1 MWAGHLAVDRSLV
14 SPTPTRPPSDPQA
27 EILAALLAVNR
38 TFVAVATKALAGL
51 DPDVTLPQFR
61 MLVLLDGNGR
71 MTISALADALGV
83 VPSTATRMC
92 DRLVGKKLVRRTV
105 DRRDRRQVT
114 ITLAEAGRRLIAES
128 TRRRRQEL
136 ARILDALAPGEQGQL
151 AAALRLLVTAAEA
164 AS

>member
-1 MWAGHLAVDRSLV
+1 M
-14 SPTPTRPPSDPQA
+14 SPTPKPPPPDPQA
-27 EILAALLAVNR
+27 DILAALLAVNR
-38 TFVAVATKALAGL
+38 TFVAVATRALAGL

-61 MLVLLDGNGR
+61 TLVLLDDHGR
-71 MTISALADALGV
+71 MTVSTLADALGV

-92 DRLVGKKLVRRTV
+92 DRLVAKKLVRRAV

-128 TRRRRQEL
+128 TKRRRHEL
-136 ARILDALAPGEQGQL
+136 AHILDALPPGEQDRV
-151 AAALRLLVTAAEA
+151 AAALRLLVDAAEA

>member
-1 MWAGHLAVDRSLV
+1 M
-14 SPTPTRPPSDPQA
+14 SPTSGQSPPDPQA
-27 EILAALLAVNR
+27 EILAVMLAVNQ
-38 TFVAVATKALAGL
+38 TFVAVATRALAGL

-61 MLVLLDGNGR
+61 TLVLLDGHGR

-128 TRRRRQEL
+128 TKRRRREL
-136 ARILDALAPGEQGQL
+136 ARILAVLPSGEQDQL

>member
-1 MWAGHLAVDRSLV
+1 M
-14 SPTPTRPPSDPQA
+14 SPTSGQSPPDPQA
-27 EILAALLAVNR
+27 EILAAMLAVNQ
-38 TFVAVATKALAGL
+38 TFVAVATRALAGL

-61 MLVLLDGNGR
+61 TLVLLDGHGR

-128 TRRRRQEL
+128 TKRRRREL
-136 ARILDALAPGEQGQL
+136 ARILAVLPSGEQDQL